1 LYKFGQPNIGQPNLF
16 LCMNKQK
23 LLYVLCICFFACACS
38 KQKSS
43 VVEKEEIAGNG
54 AQTANTEGTTLTAN
68 AAVDTYQ
75 LINNVFGGTGDV
87 IEAPD
92 CSHVAFGKHITQV
105 YDQDLKRTVFAFKIH
120 VTPDNDKC
128 EDSDRQRNEIKTYDK
143 SPENLKA
150 SKDEKVLYR
159 WKFKLDAGFKPSSD
173 FTHIHQLKPVDG
185 DNTLPL
191 ITLTPRYK
199 AGGDILQVIHTGDT
213 DATSQK
219 YIATVPL
226 ADFRGQWVEVIER
239 ATFSFDGKYEIQINR
254 ISDGKLLL
262 KQAFTNI
269 EMWRKN
275 TTSCRPKWGIYR
287 RLLQPDML
295 RDETLWFNDFN
306 ITEY

>member
-1 LYKFGQPNIGQPNLF
+1 
-16 LCMNKQK
+16 MNKQN
-23 LLYVLCICFFACACS
+23 LLYILCICFFGYACS
-38 KQKSS
+38 KQNNTAVKQ
-43 VVEKEEIAGNG
+43 EEVANNG
-54 AQTANTEGTTLTAN
+54 GTQTTNADGVTLSANGTS
-68 AAVDTYQ
+68 DTYQ
-75 LINNVFGGTGDV
+75 LINNVLGGNGDV
-87 IEAPD
+87 VEAPD
-92 CSHVAFGKHITQV
+92 CSHPSFGKHIAQV
-105 YDQDLKRTVFAFKIH
+105 FDADLKRYVFAFHIH

-143 SPENLKA
+143 SPESLKA

-173 FTHIHQLKPVDG
+173 FTHIHQLKPIDG
-185 DNTLPL
+185 DNQLPI

-213 DATSQK
+213 EATSQK
-219 YIATVPL
+219 YIATIPL

-287 RLLQPDML
+287 RTLQPEAL

>member
-1 LYKFGQPNIGQPNLF
+1 
-16 LCMNKQK
+16 MSKQN
-23 LLYVLCICFFACACS
+23 LLYVICICIFGYACS
-38 KQKSS
+38 KSKSAPA
-43 VVEKEEIAGNG
+43 EKEILAGTG
-54 AQTANTEGTTLTAN
+54 TQVSSTDGTTLSAN
-68 AAVDTYQ
+68 GTTETYQ
-75 LINNVFGGTGDV
+75 LINSIFGGNGDV
-87 IEAPD
+87 VEAPD
-92 CSHVAFGKHITQV
+92 CSHLGFGKHITQV
-105 YDQDLKRTVFAFKIH
+105 LDADLKRQVFAFHIH

-143 SPENLKA
+143 SPESLKA
-150 SKDEKVLYR
+150 SKNERVLYK
-159 WKFKLDAGFKPSSD
+159 WKFKLDVGFKPSSD
-173 FTHIHQLKPVDG
+173 FTHIHQLKPIDG
-185 DNTLPL
+185 DNQLPI
-191 ITLTPRYK
+191 ITLTARYK
-199 AGGDILQVIHTGDT
+199 AGGDLMQVIHTGET

-219 YIATVPL
+219 YIAQIPL
-226 ADFRGQWVEVIER
+226 ADFRGQWVEVTER

-287 RLLQPDML
+287 RTLQPEAL

>member
-1 LYKFGQPNIGQPNLF
+1 MYKFGQPNIGQPNLF
-16 LCMNKQK
+16 FCMNRQN
-23 LLYVLCICFFACACS
+23 LLYILCSCIFIYACG
-38 KQKSS
+38 KQTTTP
-43 VVEKEEIAGNG
+43 VEKEVVIGNG
-54 AQTANTEGTTLTAN
+54 NQTNNTEGTTLSADGIT
-68 AAVDTYQ
+68 DTYQ
-75 LINNVFGGTGDV
+75 LINKIFGGTGDV

-92 CSHVAFGKHITQV
+92 CSHLGFGKHITQV
-105 YDQDLKRTVFAFKIH
+105 FDNDLKRQVFAFKIH
-120 VTPDNDKC
+120 LTPDNDKC
-128 EDSDRQRNEIKTYDK
+128 EDSDRQRNEIKTYDR

-150 SKDEKVLYR
+150 SKDESVLYK

-173 FTHIHQLKPVDG
+173 FTHIHQLKPIDG
-185 DNTLPL
+185 DNQLPI

-199 AGGDILQVIHTGDT
+199 AGGDILQVIHTGET

-219 YIATVPL
+219 YIASIPL
-226 ADFRGQWVEVIER
+226 ADFRGQWVEVTER

-262 KQAFTNI
+262 KQAFTKI

-287 RLLQPDML
+287 RTLEPQML
-295 RDETLWFNDFN
+295 RDETVWFNDFN

>member
-1 LYKFGQPNIGQPNLF
+1 LYKFGQPNIGQPNLSP
-16 LCMNKQK
+16 CMNKQK
-23 LLYVLCICFFACACS
+23 LLYVLCICFFGWGCS
-38 KQKSS
+38 KQKTAP
-43 VVEKEEIAGNG
+43 VEKEVVAGNG
-54 AQTANTEGTTLTAN
+54 NQTSNTEGITLSANGTTE
-68 AAVDTYQ
+68 TYQ

-92 CSHVAFGKHITQV
+92 CSHLGFGKHITQV
-105 YDQDLKRTVFAFKIH
+105 FDNDLKHQVFAFHIH
-120 VTPDNDKC
+120 LSPDNDKC
-128 EDSDRQRNEIKTYDK
+128 ENSDRQRNEIKTYDK

-150 SKDEKVLYR
+150 SKDEKVLYK
-159 WKFKLDAGFKPSSD
+159 WKFKLDAAFKPSSD
-173 FTHIHQLKPVDG
+173 FTHIHQLKPIDG
-185 DNTLPL
+185 DNQLPI

-213 DATSQK
+213 ETSSQK
-219 YIATVPL
+219 YIASIPL
-226 ADFRGQWVEVIER
+226 ADFRGHWVEVTER

-275 TTSCRPKWGIYR
+275 STSCRPKWGIYR
-287 RLLQPDML
+287 RTLEPQML
-295 RDETLWFNDFN
+295 RDETVWFNDFN